1 MTLQVVKFAQCLRA
15 LGITDLS
22 FHNRK
27 KLCNLAYLLTV
38 FSVELGLPLK
48 SFKWY
53 LHGIYNREVTELLLK
68 IGEVERGNA

>member
-1 MTLQVVKFAQCLRA
+1 MTLKVVKFAQCLRT

-38 FSVELGLPLK
+38 FGVELGLPLK

-53 LHGIYNREVTELLLK
+53 LHGIYNQEVTTFNLLLRRTK
-68 IGEVERGNA
+68 K